1 MMRTARFATFTAI
14 AAGLVLG
21 GAGCSS
27 ILGIDDFTTGTTDP
41 DGMTDGADGTASSA
55 RIEGTITLYSGATLL
70 PSHPASASVTWS
82 AIASGAVQAS
92 TTTDASGHYLL
103 DLTAVTAART
113 GQIATSFSSNLTEYD
128 VPGTVA
134 MPIQA
139 HLNAYD
145 QPAFDELV
153 TRAGM
158 TRISGS
164 GTLVAIVE
172 SAARTPVAGAVVTS
186 DPVIGTVVYGDASGF
201 PRSDLVA
208 TTSSGTAWFF
218 NATPGT
224 SYTLS
229 ASAGGAQYADTYGH
243 VLFTDDLRYAA
254 VIPP

>member
-1 MMRTARFATFTAI
+1 
-14 AAGLVLG
+14 
-21 GAGCSS
+21 
-27 ILGIDDFTTGTTDP
+27 
-41 DGMTDGADGTASSA
+41 
-55 RIEGTITLYSGATLL
+55 
-70 PSHPASASVTWS
+70 
-82 AIASGAVQAS
+82 
-92 TTTDASGHYLL
+92 
-103 DLTAVTAART
+103 
-113 GQIATSFSSNLTEYD
+113 
-128 VPGTVA
+128 

-158 TRISGS
+158 SRISGS

-172 SAARTPVAGAVVTS
+172 SAAGTPVAGAVVTAN
-186 DPVIGTVVYGDASGF
+186 PVIGTVVYGDASGF
-201 PRSDLVA
+201 PRSDLSA
-208 TTSSGTAWFF
+208 TTTSGTAWFF

-224 SYTLS
+224 SYTLF